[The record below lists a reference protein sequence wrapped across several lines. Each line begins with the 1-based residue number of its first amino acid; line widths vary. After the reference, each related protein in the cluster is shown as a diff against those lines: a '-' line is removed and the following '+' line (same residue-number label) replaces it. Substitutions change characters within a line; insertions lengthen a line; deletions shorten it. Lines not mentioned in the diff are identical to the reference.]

1 MNPIKKNFKNKKLKI
16 HERPTTTQKKNESL
30 IYNTHKR
37 VKKDFSSNTHTHRR
51 KDDDD
56 DDDNKNKNNK
66 NNDEDDEKEEK
77 PPPPKVLFLP
87 SLRFV
92 FLFRP
97 GKNDD
102 KDNEVF
108 L

>member
-1 MNPIKKNFKNKKLKI
+1 MIVYYI
-16 HERPTTTQKKNESL
+16 
-30 IYNTHKR
+30 R
-37 VKKDFSSNTHTHRR
+37 VKKDFSSNTHVHRR

-66 NNDEDDEKEEK
+66 NTNDEDDEKEEK

-92 FLFRP
+92 FLFC
-97 GKNDD
+97 KNDD

>member
-1 MNPIKKNFKNKKLKI
+1 MIV
-16 HERPTTTQKKNESL
+16 
-30 IYNTHKR
+30 YNIR
-37 VKKDFSSNTHTHRR
+37 VKKDFSSNTHVHRR

-92 FLFRP
+92 FLFRR

>member
-1 MNPIKKNFKNKKLKI
+1 MIV
-16 HERPTTTQKKNESL
+16 
-30 IYNTHKR
+30 YNIR
-37 VKKDFSSNTHTHRR
+37 VKKDFSSNTHVHRR

-66 NNDEDDEKEEK
+66 NTNDEDDEKEEK

-87 SLRFV
+87 SPRFV
-92 FLFRP
+92 LFRR

-102 KDNEVF
+102 KNNEVF

>member
-1 MNPIKKNFKNKKLKI
+1 YII
-16 HERPTTTQKKNESL
+16 R
-30 IYNTHKR
+30 IR
-37 VKKDFSSNTHTHRR
+37 VKKDFFSNTHIHRR
-51 KDDDD
+51 KDDD

-87 SLRFV
+87 SPRFV
-92 FLFRP
+92 FLFRR

>member
-1 MNPIKKNFKNKKLKI
+1 MKKIKSKLRKI
-16 HERPTTTQKKNESL
+16 HERPTQKKNERL
-30 IYNTHKR
+30 IVYYIR
-37 VKKDFSSNTHTHRR
+37 VKKDFSSNTHVHRR
-51 KDDDD
+51 KDDDE

-66 NNDEDDEKEEK
+66 NTNDEDDEKEEK

-92 FLFRP
+92 FLFC
-97 GKNDD
+97 KNDD